1 MCLTLHLFSR
11 YYGKPPTYLTLNAP
25 NKIAADGI
33 LIFYFYLSKKIRLDF
48 LWAPPPLHPFFVSFL
63 LFYFFILGGGLFCS
77 PLFSNDY
84 NKISKIRLDVSSE
97 SSASRGF
104 TWNIKSYFFWK
115 TMKTYLWMS
124 SAAVVIGALRV
135 KYFRRCLINSC

>member
-11 YYGKPPTYLTLNAP
+11 YYGKPPTYLTLNAS

-48 LWAPPPLHPFFVSFL
+48 LWAPPPLHPFFCL
-63 LFYFFILGGGLFCS
+63 LFYYFILFIFIFIFFFFFFFLGGGGGLFCS
-77 PLFSNDY
+77 PFFSNDY

-104 TWNIKSYFFWK
+104 T
-115 TMKTYLWMS
+115 
-124 SAAVVIGALRV
+124 
-135 KYFRRCLINSC
+135 